1 MRKYYICKVIHICM
15 PRDRISITIDKS
27 LLSWIDKQVRSRRFS
42 SRSHALEYVVSR
54 YGKK

>member
-1 MRKYYICKVIHICM
+1 MRKYDICKVILSYM
-15 PRDRISITIDKS
+15 PRDRISITIDKV
-27 LLSWIDKQVRSRRFS
+27 LLSWIDREVKSRRFS